1 MSHRFRHSWHS
12 LTIVRIMRL
21 ILSGLIAIGAW
32 EEKLFC
38 NLTGYQPTRRQ
49 RLMRSTRRISWR
61 WLHVFLINLG
71 YVTSQVISW
80 PFKQLWQLVKLLAKV
95 LFYLPKLLWLIIFWP
110 IKQLFTGFKQVGRT
124 GQRALQTISHLPKQ
138 AKRWQINPSWSLLK
152 PALAFAVITA
162 VLILPLKLYG
172 NYQLLNVLKDKVI
185 NVSQAAIGDLFSAQ
199 SALEDQDFVGAS
211 QDFGQAS
218 ANFLQAQNQ
227 LEAIND
233 NLFVL
238 AKLIP
243 NQTVQLAGDSK
254 HIVRSGQLAA
264 EVGSYISSAIDS
276 LLVNTKG
283 KKFIQVLSEFSSYG
297 HQALVKADELNEEI
311 NKINV
316 EALPVDY
323 QDEFL
328 ILADQAV
335 FLQSSLRE
343 LLDIADS
350 LQIFLGASYDK
361 RYLLVFQNN
370 TEMRASGGFMGS
382 FATVDFSQGEIKNLT
397 TPGGGTYDTEGGM
410 RVLVQAPEPLRLV
423 NPLWHLWDCNWWP
436 DWPKSA
442 NKIMWFYEKS
452 DGSTVDGVI
461 SLTPTVIERLLSVIG
476 PVDMTKDYGVVID
489 ENNFLMTVQELAE
502 AKTDDNQPKKIIGDL
517 LEAIMQQLSSRLDK
531 AKLIKLIEVIDSS
544 LAEKH
549 ILLYFTDQT
558 LQDKVKELGWSA
570 AIEPTGF
577 DYLQVVNTNIAG
589 GKSDRDMKQKIYLAS
604 TIRPDGSIVNE
615 LTIERQHLSI
625 RGEKFSGVRNVNW
638 LRVYVPLGSQLIS
651 ASGWRAPDSQFF
663 EAPDSSWQVD
673 PDIAEELAT
682 TKVDTATNT
691 KIYEDSSRTV
701 FANWSMLDPG
711 ETAIIKI
718 TYKLPFNLA
727 KQAPP
732 ARFWEKLRY
741 LVDPNETYAYSLL
754 VQKQPGSQKTEMYYT
769 LDIQN
774 GLQTIWN
781 YPEVADTKLTADKYW
796 SYLLAG
802 PDF

>member
-1 MSHRFRHSWHS
+1 MSHYFHHSWRH
-12 LTIVRIMRL
+12 LTIIRVLLGIGAVLIALGAWEYRLFCNITGYRPTMRQRIMRP
-21 ILSGLIAIGAW
+21 A
-32 EEKLFC
+32 
-38 NLTGYQPTRRQ
+38 
-49 RLMRSTRRISWR
+49 RRISWR
-61 WLHVFLINLG
+61 WLHVFLVNLG

-80 PFKQLWQLVKLLAKV
+80 PFQQLWQLVKLLART
-95 LFYLPKLLWLIIFWP
+95 LFYLPKLLWLIMAWP
-110 IKQLFTGFKQVGRT
+110 VKQVGRSS
-124 GQRALQTISHLPKQ
+124 QQAVRAISHLPKQ
-138 AKRWQINPSWSLLK
+138 AQRWQIKPHWSLLK
-152 PALAFAVITA
+152 PALAFAVLVA
-162 VLILPLKLYG
+162 LLILPMKLYG
-172 NYQLLNVLKDKVI
+172 NYQLLNVLKNKVI
-185 NVSQAAIGDLFSAQ
+185 NVSQAAIGDLFSAK
-199 SALEDQDFVGAS
+199 SALEDQDFVSAR

-254 HIVRSGQLAA
+254 HIMRSGQLAA
-264 EVGSYISSAIDS
+264 EVGSYVSAAIDS
-276 LLVNTKG
+276 LLINTQG

-311 NKINV
+311 DRINV

-323 QDEFL
+323 QDEFVV
-328 ILADQAV
+328 LADQAV

-361 RYLLVFQNN
+361 RYLLIFQNN
-370 TEMRASGGFMGS
+370 TELRASGGFMGS
-382 FATVDFSQGEIKNLT
+382 FATIDFSQGEIKNLT

-452 DGSTVDGVI
+452 DGPTVDGVI

-489 ENNFLMTVQELAE
+489 EHNFLMVVQELAE
-502 AKTDDNQPKKIIGDL
+502 EKTDDNKPKKIIGDL
-517 LEAIMQQLSSRLDK
+517 MTAIMQQLASRLDK
-531 AKLIKLIEVIDSS
+531 EKLIQLIGVIDSS

-558 LQDKVKELGWSA
+558 LQDKIKELGWSA
-570 AIEPTGF
+570 TIEATDF

-589 GKSDRDMKQKIYLAS
+589 GKSDRDMKQKIYLDS

-615 LTIERQHLSI
+615 LTIERQHASI

-673 PDIAEELAT
+673 EDIAEELAT
-682 TKVDTATNT
+682 TKVDTSTNT
-691 KIYEDSSRTV
+691 KIYEDSNRTV

-718 TYKLPFNLA
+718 TYKLPFALT

-732 ARFWEKLRY
+732 EKFWEKLRY

-754 VQKQPGSQKTEMYYT
+754 VQKQPGSQKTEIYYN

-781 YPEVADTKLTADKYW
+781 YPEVPETQLTADKYW

-802 PDF
+802 QDL